1 MTTPMTV
8 DYDVGLY
15 SFSNG
20 GFVARNP
27 VAASIGRILTMFDA
41 QDLLDDPWKLRPD
54 NSGIDPTKMTN
65 VHKYDEQYY

>member
-1 MTTPMTV
+1 MSPMTTPMTV

-41 QDLLDDPWKLRPD
+41 QDLLDDP
-54 NSGIDPTKMTN
+54 
-65 VHKYDEQYY
+65 